1 MRENR
6 FSAVIQHL
14 KEVGKI
20 YNDADFSAKVG
31 KGRSYVSEVKSGKR
45 PLTEHFVLSMEEVYP
60 EINGAWLLTGEG
72 EMLKS
77 TPKRPAFESNATLS
91 DNNYVE
97 VEFVDLRASAGM
109 QSGFSV
115 DQHSDRVTRLVC
127 IEDDDPSKYIVVRV
141 NGISMDDGTARSIS
155 EGAELLAKR
164 VERLED
170 MRIRT
175 RLYCIFSQ
183 SGDVIKQVSEVN
195 AKEGYLKCHS
205 FNPAYEDFTIPI
217 EEIFHIFEIK
227 SEINRPIML

>member
-1 MRENR
+1 MDLQSRIRE
-6 FSAVIQHL
+6 FIAYKGLTIQQF
-14 KEVGKI
+14 E
-20 YNDADFSAKVG
+20 AKV
-31 KGRSYVSEVKSGKR
+31 
-45 PLTEHFVLSMEEVYP
+45 PLS
-60 EINGAWLLTGEG
+60 NGAVSKMGDNTRRGTLDRISKSFPELNVSWLLTGEG

-77 TPKRPAFESNATLS
+77 TPKPAFESNATTSDLS
-91 DNNYVE
+91 NYVE

-109 QSGFSV
+109 QSGFAV
-115 DQHSDRVTRLVC
+115 DPYPDKVTRLVH
-127 IEDDDPSKYIVVRV
+127 IPDGNPNNYIVIRV

-170 MRIRT
+170 MRIHT

-217 EEIFHIFEIK
+217 EEIYHIFEIK

>member
-1 MRENR
+1 METKDRIKAILDYYNL
-6 FSAVIQHL
+6 SASAFAKIIGVKTVQAVYDLTSGKTQTISL
-14 KEVGKI
+14 SMGGKI
-20 YNDADFSAKVG
+20 
-31 KGRSYVSEVKSGKR
+31 
-45 PLTEHFVLSMEEVYP
+45 LSCYP
-60 EINGAWLLTGEG
+60 ELSKSWLLTGEG

-205 FNPAYEDFTIPI
+205 FNPAYEDFTIPL